1 MIIRQARLFSITRL
15 MLTGAVSLFLATAAG
30 VVSDGNTLLPDSV
43 VSAQAGSET
52 YKSVYDGWKWWHVYC
67 YRCHGTDALGTT
79 TAPSLIEAN
88 EKMPRAQFLRI
99 VRDGVKDK
107 GMAAW
112 DKLLDAKQM
121 GQLYVY
127 VRARAD
133 KVLPPGR
140 PDEVGPNKG
149 KWEPGDWTPK

>member
-1 MIIRQARLFSITRL
+1 MRILGTATLCFMAVLTWAALQAPVRAEPASQ
-15 MLTGAVSLFLATAAG
+15 AAPAAA
-30 VVSDGNTLLPDSV
+30 SD
-43 VSAQAGSET
+43 
-52 YKSVYDGWKWWHVYC
+52 VYTDVYNGWKWWHVYC

-79 TAPSLIEAN
+79 TAPSLIDAN

-107 GMAAW
+107 GMQAW

-140 PDEVGPNKG
+140 PDEVGPSKG

>member
-1 MIIRQARLFSITRL
+1 MRIL
-15 MLTGAVSLFLATAAG
+15 GTAALCFVG
-30 VVSDGNTLLPDSV
+30 ALAWSAAQETPVRAA
-43 VSAQAGSET
+43 AQAAPAAASEEI
-52 YKSVYDGWKWWHVYC
+52 YKDVYAGWKWWHVYC
-67 YRCHGTDALGTT
+67 YRCHGTDANGTT
-79 TAPSLIEAN
+79 NAPNLPDPN
-88 EKMPRAQFLRI
+88 EKLSRANIIRI

-133 KVLPPGR
+133 KVLPAGR

-149 KWEPGDWTPK
+149 LWEPGTWTPK

>member
-1 MIIRQARLFSITRL
+1 MRILGTVAVCFVGVIIWSASYA
-15 MLTGAVSLFLATAAG
+15 AVSANPQAEPRA
-30 VVSDGNTLLPDSV
+30 
-43 VSAQAGSET
+43 AQAAPAADL
-52 YKSVYDGWKWWHVYC
+52 YQDVYNGWKWWHVYC
-67 YRCHGTDALGTT
+67 YRCHGTDAVGTT
-79 TAPSLIEAN
+79 TAPSLIDAN
-88 EKMPRAQFLRI
+88 EKLSRAAFIKI
-99 VRDGVKDK
+99 VREGVKDK

-149 KWEPGDWTPK
+149 KWEPADWTPK

>member
-1 MIIRQARLFSITRL
+1 MRILGTVAVCFVGVIIWSASNT
-15 MLTGAVSLFLATAAG
+15 AVSANPRAEPRA
-30 VVSDGNTLLPDSV
+30 
-43 VSAQAGSET
+43 AQAAPAADL
-52 YKSVYDGWKWWHVYC
+52 YADVYNGWKWWHVYC
-67 YRCHGTDALGTT
+67 YRCHGTDAVGTT
-79 TAPSLIEAN
+79 TAPSLIDTN
-88 EKMPRAQFLRI
+88 EKLSRAAFI
-99 VRDGVKDK
+99 KVVREGVKDK

-149 KWEPGDWTPK
+149 KWEPADWTPK

>member
-1 MIIRQARLFSITRL
+1 MRILGTV
-15 MLTGAVSLFLATAAG
+15 AVCFVG
-30 VVSDGNTLLPDSV
+30 VVLWSV
-43 VSAQAGSET
+43 SHAPVRAEPRAAPAAPAADTSTA
-52 YKSVYDGWKWWHVYC
+52 VYNGWKWWHVYRA
-67 YRCHGTDALGTT
+67 RCHGTAAIGTT
-79 TAPSLIEAN
+79 TAPSLIDTN
-88 EKMPRAQFLRI
+88 EKMSRAAFVKI
-99 VRDGVKDK
+99 VREGVTDK
-107 GMAAW
+107 GMAGW

-149 KWEPGDWTPK
+149 KWEPADWTPK